1 MDINLAN
8 LPADEKQ
15 KIELDKQ
22 AAYAVWKV
30 VNNQAPQ
37 SLYEQEAN
45 VLVDWQR
52 DVYLSSVNKYHAQ
65 PEAFIIPET
74 ATDTTER

>member
-1 MDINLAN
+1 MDVNLAN

-37 SLYEQEAN
+37 TLYQQGASA
-45 VLVDWQR
+45 LVDWQR
-52 DVYLSSVNKYHAQ
+52 EVYLASVEKYRAQ
-65 PEAFIIPET
+65 PDAFIIPET
-74 ATDTTER
+74 ASSE

>member
-1 MDINLAN
+1 MDVNLAN

-45 VLVDWQR
+45 TLVDWQR
-52 DVYLSSVNKYHAQ
+52 DVYLASVDKYRAQ
-65 PEAFIIPET
+65 PEAFVIPDPER
-74 ATDTTER
+74 DTTER

>member
-30 VNNQAPQ
+30 VNNKAES
-37 SLYEQEAN
+37 SLFEQEAYA
-45 VLVDWQR
+45 LTEWQR
-52 DVYLSSVNKYHAQ
+52 DFYLQCVEKYRAQ
-65 PEAFIIPET
+65 PEAFIIPEQ
-74 ATDTTER
+74 EPPVS

>member
-1 MDINLAN
+1 MDVNLAN
-8 LPADEKQ
+8 LPADQKQ

-37 SLYEQEAN
+37 NLFEQEAN
-45 VLVDWQR
+45 ALVDWQR
-52 DVYLSSVNKYHAQ
+52 DVYLTSVEKYRAQ
-65 PEAFIIPET
+65 PEAFIIPN
-74 ATDTTER
+74 TEPHTHER

>member
-52 DVYLSSVNKYHAQ
+52 DVYLSSVNKYRAQ

>member
-30 VNNQAPQ
+30 VNNKAES
-37 SLYEQEAN
+37 SLFEQEAHA
-45 VLVDWQR
+45 LAEWQR
-52 DVYLSSVNKYHAQ
+52 DFYLECVEKYRAQ
-65 PEAFIIPET
+65 PDAFIIPEQ
-74 ATDTTER
+74 DPPVS

>member
-1 MDINLAN
+1 MDVNLAN

-37 SLYEQEAN
+37 SLYQDEASA
-45 VLVDWQR
+45 LVDWQR
-52 DVYLSSVNKYHAQ
+52 EVYLASVEKYRAQ
-65 PEAFIIPET
+65 PEAFIIPEAT
-74 ATDTTER
+74 APE

>member
-1 MDINLAN
+1 MDVNLAN

-30 VNNQAPQ
+30 VNNQAPL

-52 DVYLSSVNKYHAQ
+52 AVYLSSVDKYRAQ

-74 ATDTTER
+74 DTTEH

>member
-52 DVYLSSVNKYHAQ
+52 DVYLSSVNKYRAQ

-74 ATDTTER
+74 STDTTER